1 MKINKRKLIA
11 KCLPFLP
18 FSFILLVPYIKNLVK
33 QSLLKEMKEE
43 EEKEAHEKGFVKVA
57 IVEDKAYWII
67 DDILWQTN
75 VVDGEIIREDA
86 HPIDAFDIDFKE
98 LNKMMN
104 ILDHMQDWK
113 N

>member
-1 MKINKRKLIA
+1 MKINRKKIIA
-11 KCLPFLP
+11 KCLPFFP
-18 FSFILLVPYIKNLVK
+18 FSFIMLVPHIKNLIK
-33 QSLLKEMKEE
+33 QSLLKEMEE
-43 EEKEAHEKGFVKVA
+43 ESEKESQEKGFIKVA
-57 IVEDKAYWII
+57 IVEDKAYWIV
-67 DDILWQTN
+67 DNTLWQTN

-86 HPIDAFDIDFKE
+86 HPIDAFDINYQE